1 MPSASAATRTL
12 DLTGLARRSLALA
25 GEGDPVDASERIT
38 HFRRFLL
45 LYGAVRSW
53 LWVMFSTHDAAILLL
68 PASMLTVA
76 TALAFR
82 PRASVWAA
90 RIALPAVF
98 FQVVWRFPFTA
109 NHLYLELVCVFLLAI
124 VRSSSRG
131 DDEALVVEGLR
142 WTAALVLFHTGLQKV
157 FYGSYFRGEFLAF
170 MIGAEERFARI
181 FQLLLS
187 SDEVARLTSLDRKQ
201 TGAGPYRVDHALFV
215 FASNAVWL
223 AEMSLPPLMIAQRT
237 RVFGA
242 LGGLALMA
250 GIQVAALEMGFALL
264 FVNLLLLFLPVRLAR
279 LLLPASALVFAWAL
293 GAAADWLPGNPADW
307 NLL

>member
-1 MPSASAATRTL
+1 MPPPSASVTTL
-12 DLTGLARRSLALA
+12 DITGLARRGVGLA
-25 GEGDPVDASERIT
+25 GAGDRVDAGERIR
-38 HFRRFLL
+38 HFQRFLF

-53 LWVMFSTHDAAILLL
+53 LWVTLSTHDAAILLP
-68 PASMLTVA
+68 PAVIITLA
-76 TALAFR
+76 AALAFR

-90 RIALPAVF
+90 RIALPAVL

-109 NHLYLELVCVFLLAI
+109 NHLYLELVCVLLLAV

-131 DDEALVVEGLR
+131 EDEALVAQGLR

-187 SDEVARLTSLDRKQ
+187 SEEVARLTSLDRKQ
-201 TGAGPYRVDHALFV
+201 TGAGPYRVDQALFV
-215 FASNAVWL
+215 LASNAVWL
-223 AEMSLPPLMIAQRT
+223 AEMSLPPLMLAQRT

-242 LGGLALMA
+242 LGGLGLMA

-293 GAAADWLPGNPADW
+293 GAATGWLPGSPADW